1 MVTVIIASMDTAEGN
16 GVVRMNVKVKNEF
29 SGRREY
35 LYENETGDAQ
45 IVVYELFPGVEVAYA
60 SVHMDRFD
68 FTETEGTFRERY
80 VGFHYCREGR
90 IEQEEDNEFFYLMP
104 GDCSVVIQD
113 KKVKQ
118 YSLPLKHY
126 HGISIGIDMD
136 SAPEVFSAYLGNE
149 AITPLLVAKLLC
161 GEKTSTIL
169 RSVDQLKHIFTES
182 YAVDESLRMD
192 YLKVKLLELLV
203 VLSQI
208 ARSGAELTEV
218 SVPRTQAELVKQA
231 AAYISEN
238 INAKLTLKALSTRF
252 HVSETYLQNSFRAVY
267 GMPVISFI
275 RAQKMQSAAQALI
288 HTTRS
293 VDEIAEEFGYINE
306 SKFSAAFKKIMGDSP
321 STYRREHSKIK
332 IL

>member
-1 MVTVIIASMDTAEGN
+1 MKVTAN
-16 GVVRMNVKVKNEF
+16 NEIP
-29 SGRREY
+29 GKREY
-35 LYENETGDAQ
+35 FYENETGDAQ
-45 IVVYELFPGVEVAYA
+45 IIVYELFPGIEVAYA
-60 SVHMDRFD
+60 SVHMDCFD
-68 FTETEGTFRERY
+68 FSETEGAFREKY

-90 IEQEEDNEFFYLMP
+90 IEQEADGEFFYLMP

-126 HGISIGIDMD
+126 HGISIGIDID
-136 SAPEVFSAYLGNE
+136 AAPEIFAAYLGKQE
-149 AITPLLVAKLLC
+149 ISPLLIAKRLC
-161 GEKTSTIL
+161 GDRHSTIL

-182 YAVDESLRMD
+182 YSVDENLRMD

-203 VLSQI
+203 LLHQLGH
-208 ARSGAELTEV
+208 AGFSGQEN

-231 AAYISEN
+231 AKYISQN
-238 INAKLTLKALSTRF
+238 INAKLSLKGLSARF
-252 HVSETYLQNSFRAVY
+252 AVSETYLQSSFRAVY

-275 RAQKMQSAAQALI
+275 RAQKMQSAAQTLI

-321 STYRREHSKIK
+321 STYRREHSKVK
-332 IL
+332 IV

>member
-1 MVTVIIASMDTAEGN
+1 MI
-16 GVVRMNVKVKNEF
+16 VKRTENQ
-29 SGRREY
+29 REY
-35 LYENETGDAQ
+35 FYENETGDAQ
-45 IVVYELFPGVEVAYA
+45 ISVYELFPGVEVAYA

-68 FTETEGTFRERY
+68 FAETEGAFRERY

-90 IEQEEDNEFFYLMP
+90 IEQEADGEFFYLMP

-113 KKVKQ
+113 KKIKR

-136 SAPEVFSAYLGNE
+136 AAPEIFSAYLGNE
-149 AITPLLVAKLLC
+149 GISPRNIAKRLC
-161 GEKTSTIL
+161 GDRHSVIL
-169 RSVDQLKHIFTES
+169 RSVEQLKHIFTES

-203 VLSQI
+203 LLHQI
-208 ARSGAELTEV
+208 AKSGV
-218 SVPRTQAELVKQA
+218 SHSDSFVPRNQAELVKHTA
-231 AAYISEN
+231 EYISRN
-238 INAKLTLKALSTRF
+238 ISAKLSLRSLSAQF
-252 HVSETYLQNSFRAVY
+252 AVSETYLQSSFRAVY

-275 RAQKMQSAAQALI
+275 RAQKMQSAAQVLI
-288 HTTRS
+288 HTTRT

-321 STYRREHSKIK
+321 STYRREHSKVK
-332 IL
+332 II

>member
-1 MVTVIIASMDTAEGN
+1 MKATGENSMRD
-16 GVVRMNVKVKNEF
+16 K
-29 SGRREY
+29 REY
-35 LYENETGDAQ
+35 FYENETGDAQ
-45 IVVYELFPGVEVAYA
+45 IIVYELFPGVEVAYA

-68 FTETEGTFRERY
+68 FSETEGAFRERY
-80 VGFHYCREGR
+80 VGFHYCKEGR
-90 IEQEEDNEFFYLMP
+90 IEQEADGEFFYLMP

-113 KKVKQ
+113 KKIKQ

-126 HGISIGIDMD
+126 HGISIGIDIS
-136 SAPEVFSAYLGNE
+136 SAPEIFAAYLGNQ
-149 AITPLLVAKLLC
+149 AISPLHIAKRLC
-161 GEKTSTIL
+161 GERHSVIL

-192 YLKVKLLELLV
+192 YLKVKLLELM
-203 VLSQI
+203 VLLHQI
-208 ARSGAELTEV
+208 ACSGIDRLEN

-231 AAYISEN
+231 AAYISQN
-238 INAKLTLKALSTRF
+238 INTKLSLKALSVQF
-252 HVSETYLQNSFRAVY
+252 AVSETYLQSSFRAVY

-275 RAQKMQSAAQALI
+275 RAQKMQSAAQTLI

-321 STYRREHSKIK
+321 STYRREHSKMK
-332 IL
+332 IV